1 MRKWCALIVCAVAFG
16 WIALAQERPQYSE
29 DEGKILALENLWN
42 RAEQAK
48 DTSALSHI
56 FAPTMVYVDFDG
68 TLKTRDQFLSYVKND
83 TSAPEQLVSGDLS
96 IPSYGE
102 FAVVTGV
109 FRGKWRK
116 GGKPTT
122 LRGRYVD
129 AWAKIDGTWQSVSAQ
144 PTLIQPNGSALLS

>member
-42 RAEQAK
+42 RSEQAK

-83 TSAPEQLVSGDLS
+83 TSAPEQLVSEDLS
-96 IPSYGE
+96 IHSYGE
-102 FAVVTGV
+102 FPVATSV
-109 FRGKWRK
+109 FPGTASNGAKT
-116 GGKPTT
+116 TT
-122 LRGRYVD
+122 LRRKYLD
-129 AWAKIDGTWQSVSAQ
+129 
-144 PTLIQPNGSALLS
+144 

>member
-83 TSAPEQLVSGDLS
+83 TSAPEQLVSEDLS
-96 IPSYGE
+96 IHSYGE

-109 FRGKWRK
+109 FRGKWSK

-129 AWAKIDGTWQSVSAQ
+129 AWAKIDGTWQCVSAQ
-144 PTLIQPNGSALLS
+144 ATLIQPH